1 MVLKELRAE
10 CDKLA
15 DELDTISKERAR
27 AERKYNAMM
36 GTKQTSLNRV
46 DELKRSIEEAKAA
59 VASFDLLSQAAE
71 AEIRAVREREA
82 FLEGELLTAQ
92 SQRDESQQAYS
103 QLKETLKEISSSQLG
118 PKRESEGEGERTAD
132 SNVAENEHK
141 QEEEEEE
148 FSEDAEIDESAVLDD
163 ENADKTTPSEANAE
177 LRDQSDKH
185 KGENVTSDCE
195 GSDMDTTAA
204 STPERSAMTSSS
216 SNSNSNSNNNSDD
229 VLLTTGNSATDNIK
243 RLSESAPH
251 PSSSSQTSLSAIQ
264 KETQAASDDERQ
276 TSRETVETYGTRS
289 HSGHGTT
296 SVDSQRKASGNSSR
310 SASASSLAPPPKPA
324 KPRSKPP
331 DKLSIPL
338 GSSSRFGYGGRTESE
353 SEFVEISL

>member
-92 SQRDESQQAYS
+92 SHRDESQQAYS
-103 QLKETLKEISSSQLG
+103 QLKETLKEISSSQLS
-118 PKRESEGEGERTAD
+118 PEKESEDKGERAAD
-132 SNVAENEHK
+132 ANVAENEHK
-141 QEEEEEE
+141 QEEEE
-148 FSEDAEIDESAVLDD
+148 FSEDAEVDESAVPDD
-163 ENADKTTPSEANAE
+163 ENTDKTTPSEAHAE
-177 LRDQSDKH
+177 LRDQSDRH

-216 SNSNSNSNNNSDD
+216 TNSNSDEM
-229 VLLTTGNSATDNIK
+229 LLTAGNSATGDIK

-276 TSRETVETYGTRS
+276 TSRETVETDGTRS
-289 HSGHGTT
+289 QNGHGTT